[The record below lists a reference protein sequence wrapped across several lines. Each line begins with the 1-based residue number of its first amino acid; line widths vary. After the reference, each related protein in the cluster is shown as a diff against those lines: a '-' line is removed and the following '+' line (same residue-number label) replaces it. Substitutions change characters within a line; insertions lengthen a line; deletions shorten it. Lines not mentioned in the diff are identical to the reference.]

1 MIVHEAWD
9 EATSD
14 FPNGRSSM
22 DTLHRHG
29 LELEISMSEEASEES
44 DDSLYMELAS
54 LAVCVGFEYV
64 KINEANK
71 TVSLAMSQC
80 SSGNIRYALLS
91 LTIYF
96 VEVQKVVYWV
106 HVHITM

>member
-9 EATSD
+9 EANSD
-14 FPNGRSSM
+14 FPSGRSSM
-22 DTLHRHG
+22 DTLHRQG
-29 LELEISMSEEASEES
+29 LELEISMSEEETEES

-71 TVSLAMSQC
+71 TVSVAMRQC
-80 SSGNIRYALLS
+80 STDNVRYALVLS
-91 LTIYF
+91 KY
-96 VEVQKVVYWV
+96 
-106 HVHITM
+106 M